1 MHECQITVKGD
12 GVGRY
17 GKPKTDKTGPLS
29 DFLVDNSV
37 FYAAVTKHLQKC
49 DRCDVVEVLQTYLR
63 RRIQV
68 PKFKGQTSTSL
79 MKRAVI
85 LENLA
90 RKKKVALPDGL
101 VNAFLWRGGPYGVL
115 EHGHRLSVRER
126 FQAFRLTPLHE
137 SLRGK
142 FSQTDL
148 YLARLADSGLS
159 GEATDAELEEL
170 VKVAEVMLS

>member
-12 GVGRY
+12 GVGKY
-17 GKPKTDKTGPLS
+17 GKPKKDRTGPVS

-49 DRCDVVEVLQTYLR
+49 ETCDLVEVLQTYLR

-79 MKRAVI
+79 MKRALI

-90 RKKKVALPDGL
+90 MKKGVALPEGL
-101 VNAFLWRGGPYGVL
+101 VNAFLWRGGPYGVA
-115 EHGHRLSVRER
+115 EHSSRLTFRER
-126 FQAFRLTPLHE
+126 LQAFRLAPLNDH
-137 SLRGK
+137 LRPRL
-142 FSQTDL
+142 SPTDL
-148 YLARLADSGLS
+148 YLARLAEQGLS
-159 GEATDAELEEL
+159 GDVTEAELEEL